1 MRACTAAIVCARA
14 AAAGAAGRSLMGA
27 IAGILPRRV
36 DVDRE
41 ALATA
46 LAGCRDAMCRRAPIE
61 GGMAIAYD
69 ASIGLV
75 HRASEGPGGEA
86 VLQPLRNETGTL
98 WLVADGEPSN
108 AVDLRLELIGAGH
121 QFQSACGSEVI
132 LHLYEQEGV
141 SAFARL
147 TGAFAFALWDREQ
160 RQLVLGRDRFGEKPL
175 FVMDGPE
182 RFAFASEVHALVP
195 DTPIAPAAVS
205 AFLALGYLPEP
216 LTVAPAVRALPPG
229 TFVRVRGSRPRSES
243 FWDHAS
249 RQPSGDAG
257 ADGVTLG
264 RLVRESVQA
273 AVAGEEDVGIVL
285 DGNLT
290 RAALLALVSPTLG
303 RGLRTHTFVFD
314 AATHTAAATRAQQAV
329 AAKTKTMAEWFRSEH
344 CEHRVGPAAFAAAFA
359 AAACGDQ
366 PSTGGTLAHLTAAY
380 LSASGDR
387 VLLSGLGGSELLGL
401 GRGRWSPW
409 VWRAGRRAS
418 SRVLARMA
426 SRLAARVRPFGRAGR
441 VADALAEADAIAAAH
456 LAARG
461 LFSSSALARVL
472 RADMLGE
479 GRVGFDAV
487 AYVRALASHVPDAAY
502 LPATR
507 SARDAA
513 VRVAAALERAGRL
526 VSGRLREAE
535 SAAATLGLA
544 LRAPYLDHRLCDWLD
559 ASTGPRSGMALLA
572 EVLGGT
578 LPPPFRQQ
586 VHPTMPPLAA
596 WIGAELRPLVE
607 GHLFAE
613 DPEGFFLRPG
623 IEELW
628 RGFLAN
634 RVSWRAVWPVAVLR
648 AWIAARRDHGRAS
661 APARRR
667 DQHAA

>member
-1 MRACTAAIVCARA
+1 
-14 AAAGAAGRSLMGA
+14 MGA
-27 IAGILPRRV
+27 IAGILPRAAG
-36 DVDRE
+36 VDRD

-108 AVDLRLELIGAGH
+108 ATDLRLELTGAGH
-121 QFQSACGSEVI
+121 RFQSACGSEVI

-141 SAFARL
+141 GAFERL

-175 FVMDGPE
+175 FVIDGPE
-182 RFAFASEVHALVP
+182 RFAFASEVQALVP
-195 DTPIAPAAVS
+195 GAPVAPAAVT
-205 AFLALGYLPEP
+205 AFLSLGYLPEP

-249 RQPSGDAG
+249 IQPSGDAA
-257 ADGVTLG
+257 ADRVTLG

-273 AVAGEEDVGIVL
+273 AVVGEEDVGIVL
-285 DGNLT
+285 DGSLT

-303 RGLRTHTFVFD
+303 RGFRTHTLVFD
-314 AATHTAAATRAQQAV
+314 AATHTAAAIRAQHAV
-329 AAKTKTMAEWFRSEH
+329 AARTKTMAEWFRSEH
-344 CEHRVGPAAFAAAFA
+344 CEHRVGPAAFAAAFEA
-359 AAACGDQ
+359 AASGDQ

-380 LSASGDR
+380 VSASGDR

-409 VWRAGRRAS
+409 VWRAGRHTS

-441 VADALAEADAIAAAH
+441 VADALAAADAIAAAH

-461 LFSSSALARVL
+461 LFGSSALTRVL
-472 RADMLGE
+472 RADVLGE
-479 GRVGFDAV
+479 ARAEFDAL
-487 AYVRALASHVPDAAY
+487 AYVRALAERVPDAAY
-502 LPATR
+502 PPATR
-507 SARDAA
+507 FGRAA
-513 VRVAAALERAGRL
+513 AARVAATLERGGRL
-526 VSGRLREAE
+526 ISGRLRESE
-535 SAAATLGLA
+535 SAAAALGLA

-559 ASTGPRSGMALLA
+559 AATSPRKGMALLA

-586 VHPTMPPLAA
+586 VRPTMPPLAA
-596 WIGAELRPLVE
+596 WLGAELRPLVE
-607 GHLFAE
+607 GHLFAD
-613 DPEGFFLRPG
+613 DPEGLFLRPG

-634 RVSWRAVWPVAVLR
+634 RVGWRAVWPVAVLR
-648 AWIAARRDHGRAS
+648 AWIAARRERGGVG
-661 APARRR
+661 APAGRR